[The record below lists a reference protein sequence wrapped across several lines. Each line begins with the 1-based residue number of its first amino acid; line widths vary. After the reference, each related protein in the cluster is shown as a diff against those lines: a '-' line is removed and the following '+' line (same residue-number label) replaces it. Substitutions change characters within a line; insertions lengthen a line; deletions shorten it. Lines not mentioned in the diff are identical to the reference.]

1 MRKWKIN
8 SWKNYP
14 VKHIPNYKDEKELNM
29 VLSKIKS
36 FPPLVFAGETR
47 HLKEQLAD
55 VGDGKAFLLQA
66 GDCAESFAE
75 FNPNNIRDTFK
86 VILQMSLVLTYSAS
100 LPVIKVGRIA
110 GQFSKPRTSP
120 TEKKDNKELPSYLGD
135 NINGIEFNEK
145 ARKPDPKRLFKAYS
159 QAASTLNLIRAFC
172 HGGFADL
179 QNVHFWNLGYI
190 KKSPQAK
197 KFKELEDKIADAL
210 AFMDACGINSE
221 FNRRLKT
228 VNFWTS
234 HEALLL
240 PFEESMTR
248 VDSTTGEYHDTSAHF
263 VWIGDRTRQLEGGHV
278 EFCRGIENPIGIK
291 CGPTTKANE
300 IIKIINVINPQNKKG
315 KITLISRFGHENVE
329 KFLPKLIRT
338 IKKEGAN
345 VIWSCDPMHGN
356 TIKSV
361 TGYKTRPFNNVLK
374 EVKNVFAVH
383 QSEGSY
389 AGGLHIEMTGQNVTE
404 CTGGAQ
410 KISDKDLSS
419 RYHTHC
425 DPRLNANQA
434 LELAFLISDEIKKN
448 SIYARSGIRAASK
461 AL

>member
-1 MRKWKIN
+1 MKKWKIN
-8 SWKNYP
+8 SWRDYP
-14 VKHIPNYKDEKELNM
+14 VKHIPKYKDGKELNK
-29 VLSKIKS
+29 VLNKIKS

-47 HLKEQLAD
+47 HLKEQLAN
-55 VGDGKAFLLQA
+55 VVDGKAFLLQA

-75 FNPNNIRDTFK
+75 FNPNNIRDTIK

-100 LPVIKVGRIA
+100 LPVIKLGRIA
-110 GQFSKPRTSP
+110 GQFSKPRSSP
-120 TEKKDNKELPSYLGD
+120 TEKQGDKELPSYLGD
-135 NINGIEFNEK
+135 NINGIEFSER
-145 ARKPDPKRLFKAYS
+145 ARTPDPKRLFKSYS
-159 QAASTLNLIRAFC
+159 QSASTLNLLRAFS

-179 QNVHFWNLGYI
+179 KKVHLWNLGYI

-197 KFKELEDKIADAL
+197 KFKELEDKIADSL

-263 VWIGDRTRQLEGGHV
+263 VWIGDRTRQLDGGHV
-278 EFCRGIENPIGIK
+278 EYCRGIENPIGIK
-291 CGPTTKANE
+291 CGPTSKPDEIVKICNVLNPNNE
-300 IIKIINVINPQNKKG
+300 KG
-315 KITLISRFGHENVE
+315 KITLISRFGHDNVG

-338 IKKEGAN
+338 IKREGLN

-356 TIKSV
+356 TIKST
-361 TGYKTRPFNNVLK
+361 TGFKTRPFNNILK

-383 QSEGSY
+383 QSERSY

-404 CTGGAQ
+404 CTGGTQ
-410 KISDKDLSS
+410 KISDQDLSS
-419 RYHTHC
+419 RYRTHC

-434 LELAFLISDEIKKN
+434 LELSFLISDEIKKN
-448 SIYARSGIRAASK
+448 SIYARSGIRAAS
-461 AL
+461 

>member
-1 MRKWKIN
+1 MKKWKTN

-14 VKHIPNYKDEKELNM
+14 VKHIPEYEDKKELNM
-29 VLSKIKS
+29 VLNKVKN

-47 HLKEQLAD
+47 HLKEQLAN
-55 VGDGKAFLLQA
+55 VADGKAFLLQA

-120 TEKKDNKELPSYLGD
+120 TEKKGNKELQSYLGD
-135 NINGIEFNEK
+135 NINGIEFSEK
-145 ARKPDPKRLFKAYS
+145 ARKPDAKRLFKSYS
-159 QAASTLNLIRAFC
+159 QSASTLNLIRAFC

-179 QNVHFWNLGYI
+179 KNVHLWNLGYI
-190 KKSPQAK
+190 KKSSQAK
-197 KFKELEDKIADAL
+197 QFKDLEDKIADAL
-210 AFMDACGINSE
+210 AFMDACGINSD

-248 VDSTTGEYHDTSAHF
+248 VDSTTGEFHDTSAHF

-291 CGPTTKANE
+291 CGPTTKADE
-300 IIKIINVINPQNKKG
+300 IVKIINVINPKNKKG

-329 KFLPKLIRT
+329 KFLPKLIRV

-356 TIKSV
+356 TIKSA
-361 TGYKTRPFNNVLK
+361 TGFKTRAFNNVLK

-448 SIYARSGIRAASK
+448 SNYLKK
-461 AL
+461 AI

>member
-1 MRKWKIN
+1 MKKWKIN
-8 SWKNYP
+8 SWRNFP
-14 VKHIPNYKDEKELNM
+14 VKHVPKYEDEKDLNL
-29 VLSKIKS
+29 VLNKLKT

-47 HLKEQLAD
+47 HLTEQLSH
-55 VGDGKAFLLQA
+55 VVDGKAFLLQG

-75 FNPNNIRDTFK
+75 FNPDNIRDTFK

-100 LPVIKVGRIA
+100 LPVIKLGRIA
-110 GQFSKPRTSP
+110 GQFAKPRSAP
-120 TEKKDNKELPSYLGD
+120 TEVQGKVELPSYLGD
-135 NINGIEFNEK
+135 NVNGIEFTDK
-145 ARKPDPKRLFKAYS
+145 ARKADAKRLFKAYS
-159 QAASTLNLIRAFC
+159 QSASTLNLLRAFS

-179 QNVHFWNLGYI
+179 KKVHLWNLGYI

-210 AFMDACGINSE
+210 AFMDACGINSD

-234 HEALLL
+234 HEALHL

-248 VDSTTGEYHDTSAHF
+248 VDSTTGEYHATSAHF
-263 VWIGDRTRQLEGGHV
+263 VWIGDRTRQLDGGHV
-278 EFCRGIENPIGIK
+278 EFCRGIKNPLGIK
-291 CGPTTKANE
+291 CGPTSKPDEIAKICELLNPNNE
-300 IIKIINVINPQNKKG
+300 KG
-315 KITLISRFGHENVE
+315 KITLISRFGHDKVE
-329 KFLPKLIRT
+329 KFLPKLIRG
-338 IKKEGAN
+338 IKKEGLN

-356 TIKSV
+356 TIKSS
-361 TGYKTRPFNNVLK
+361 TGFKTRPFNNVLK

-383 QSEGSY
+383 QSENSY

-404 CTGGAQ
+404 CTGGA
-410 KISDKDLSS
+410 KNISDADLSS

-425 DPRLNANQA
+425 DPRLNADQA

-448 SIYARSGIRAASK
+448 SNYAKNAIKAAS
-461 AL
+461 